1 MADLTEAYKKP
12 IINKETHDDTFNI
25 VEKESILIVN
35 SRDRDLTNETA
46 FNFTINFGT
55 ISTRNSKK
63 ISIDDN
69 LKNITSVEL
78 QGVILPNVYI
88 ETKKIVSL
96 FDKNIINSTEK
107 AMRFKRL
114 SDLPYLLLNISELG
128 NLNSFGSNKVIN
140 KSTFVLVLHDSVP
153 SSNNN
158 SGNYTKAGTT
168 FTENV
173 NLSNTAVADTDKTFL
188 YFKDFSKA
196 VIKYTS
202 PQNHIGNLK
211 VNITTPDGKTIEP
224 LTDFL
229 EPRRMFKYGNGTT
242 SNPYKLRVKF
252 HKYFSADEYRIG
264 DRILFKSGRDFFTD
278 ETQKYLINLEM
289 EKYNVNTKEELYAIY
304 DQQIIDFYDV
314 RRTDIINTNLVN
326 PNREL
331 EFYTNEYNEFL
342 EYLNSVQAIID
353 DLNNQYNS
361 AEPGSPEQQYIE
373 EQLISYNN
381 AIARYR
387 ANGVLTFVYGVD
399 EYLSIIKGFE
409 DEITRISSGQLNE
422 TDNYYS
428 EYTLLTTEI
437 NNVKNGSNNYI
448 TRQNKITNK
457 IDKLATFYQYLEREV
472 GHSIIGVSNDN
483 KGAVTKLCNIIDI
496 PFDSQITMDVNQNVN
511 GSSVL
516 NTLDLKDTGSAI
528 TRYYKDVRVSEFID
542 KYGYWTYNQNK
553 YTKTINGVDYVI
565 APSGWYYN
573 RFTPTDRP
581 NNILFKNKV
590 GTINRYDLVDGPGI
604 VRVDKRKYPY
614 TIAPKLEYTFES
626 GGFNNASSFNSR
638 LETGFSDNNYS
649 IEFEVECLNPLGV
662 DVGVV
667 EGEDSNSSASWF
679 LTEAKRY
686 VIDDHLYRYY
696 YSKYG
701 LGIGSYTLENIPSGH
716 PMALISDSS
725 FIYFIDY
732 QYTDT
737 ITNETLTIDGVERNL
752 TFYTGHVKIIVTG
765 DFDEASIYCKNHGY
779 MGGENRFIYSEG
791 CSGLDDVEEILST
804 TIFIVTVD
812 TGTNSFGS
820 GNKFY
825 IDGSIQ
831 NTLDLEVGRTY
842 VFKQFD
848 SSNTGHKLL
857 FSTTPNGSH
866 AFTEGSDDYYTAEYT
881 NGIEYIGETPGT
893 DYAVEFTVT
902 ADMPTLY
909 YYCENHPG
917 MGNHE

>member
-12 IINKETHDDTFNI
+12 IINKEIHDDTFNI

-55 ISTRNSKK
+55 ISTKNKKK

-196 VIKYTS
+196 IIKYTS

-264 DRILFKSGRDFFTD
+264 DRILFKSGRDFFTN

-289 EKYNVNTKEELYAIY
+289 EKYSVNTKEELYAIY

-314 RRTDIINTNLVN
+314 RRTDIINKNLVN

-331 EFYTNEYNEFL
+331 EFETNTYNVLL
-342 EYLNSVQAIID
+342 EEANRLQVIID

-361 AEPGSPEQQYIE
+361 AEPGTWAKRRIE
-373 EQLISYNN
+373 EDLIYYSYYMNLS
-381 AIARYR
+381 IQSIS
-387 ANGVLTFVYGVD
+387 
-399 EYLSIIKGFE
+399 ESKSIIKGIE

-428 EYTLLTTEI
+428 EYTLLTTQI
-437 NNVKNGSNNYI
+437 DNVKNGSNNYI

-511 GSSVL
+511 GASVL

-528 TRYYKDVRVSEFID
+528 TRYYKDLRVSEFID
-542 KYGYWTYNQNK
+542 TDGYWTNNQNK

-565 APSGWYYN
+565 AHSGWYVD
-573 RFTPTDRP
+573 RFTERP
-581 NNILFKNKV
+581 DNILFKNKV
-590 GTINRYDLVDGPGI
+590 GTINRYDIVDGPGI

-638 LETGFSDNNYS
+638 LETEISDYYHS
-649 IEFEVECLNPLGV
+649 REFVVECLDPASVL
-662 DVGVV
+662 DVAVA
-667 EGEDSNSSASWF
+667 EGENSNWSSSF

-686 VIDDHLYRYY
+686 DIETNGTGVGIYDYRY
-696 YSKYG
+696 SKFG
-701 LGIGSYTLENIPSGH
+701 LGIGSYTLENIPSEH

-732 QYTDT
+732 LYTDT

-752 TFYTGHVKIIVTG
+752 TFYTGNIKIIVTG

-791 CSGLDDVEEILST
+791 CIGEDDVEEIIST

-866 AFTEGSDDYYTAEYT
+866 AFTEGSDEYNTAEYD

-893 DYAVEFTVT
+893 DYAVKFTVT